1 MQANTAPQIVKA
13 SRDGAAEP
21 DDQTLAN
28 IRELL
33 YGDTRRE
40 LKDQIAHLRDRQ
52 REFEEWTRAEMR
64 KMAEDM
70 RKQDRREEEA
80 RRESMREL
88 SNSVLELA
96 EKIAKLAEA

>member
-1 MQANTAPQIVKA
+1 MQSNTVPQIVSK
-13 SRDGAAEP
+13 GADRSPAE
-21 DDQTLAN
+21 DQTLAS

-52 REFEEWTRAEMR
+52 REFEEWTRSEMR
-64 KMAEDM
+64 KMTDDMQKED
-70 RKQDRREEEA
+70 RKQEEA
-80 RRESMREL
+80 RREAMRDL